1 MYEEYYLI
9 RILAY
14 LLNSSHSPRSLETPS
29 PEMDWEKLLQ
39 MAEKNS
45 IGGLLYYILPEIPEN
60 LCPHETIKARMRK
73 LAMSMVASDI
83 KQRAEIEELKCV
95 FQEKRLYLMLLKGA
109 NTKELY
115 PKSEWRTM
123 GDIDIFYDSAQY
135 KQVKDTLAQMGY
147 THFET
152 GSKHDSCAKP
162 PFVSLELHHSL
173 VEKGEVGETYYRK
186 LWEQEKNVERDKYV
200 CQLSLEEQ
208 YIYSMIHLYEHFK
221 NGGVGIRF
229 IMDVYVFLCQNDL
242 NKNYVLE
249 KFTELGI
256 CEFARN
262 IEQLAYKWFSEAD
275 VETSETIN
283 EIEVFI
289 LQNGIYG
296 NYSQSVDGMLERKGR
311 IGYTL
316 EAFFPKLYVMQA
328 SYPWL
333 KEKTFLLPVAWI
345 VRLFI
350 ILFSRRSSIRRGINV
365 VSQGSKKKGK
375 ELLEF
380 YKRCGVE

>member
-14 LLNSSHSPRSLETPS
+14 LLNSSNSPKGLEMPS
-29 PEMDWEKLLQ
+29 SEMDWEKLLQ

-45 IGGLLYYILPEIPEN
+45 IGGLLYYVLPDIPEKFH
-60 LCPHETIKARMRK
+60 PDRTIKARMSK
-73 LAMSMVASDI
+73 LAMSMAVSDI
-83 KQRAEIEELKCV
+83 KQRVEIEDLKRV
-95 FQEKRLYLMLLKGA
+95 FQEKRLYLMLLKGS
-109 NTKELY
+109 NTKALY

-123 GDIDIFYDSAQY
+123 GDIDILYDSGQY
-135 KQVKDTLAQMGY
+135 EQVKDTLLQMGY

-162 PFVSLELHHSL
+162 PFISLELHHSL

-186 LWEQEKNVERDKYV
+186 LWEREKNAERDKYV

-208 YIYSMIHLYEHFK
+208 YVYSMIHLCEHFK

-229 IMDVYVFLCQNDL
+229 VMDVYVFLCQNNLD
-242 NKNYVLE
+242 KNYVLE

-256 CEFARN
+256 CEFAQN
-262 IEQLAYKWFSEAD
+262 IEQLAYKWFSETN

-289 LQNGIYG
+289 LRNGIYG

-316 EAFFPKLYVMQA
+316 EALFPKLRVMQA

-333 KEKTFLLPVAWI
+333 RGKTFLLPVAWI

-380 YKRCGVE
+380 YKRCGIE